1 MIDRIVQLAKQ
12 QAERENTVIEK
23 LEIYASYLDCGYTA
37 YITLGNTKVYFV
49 TPYGMLEYIPECM
62 QIYDKHDRKE
72 VSKCY
77 QTNFSSNTQ

>member
-23 LEIYASYLDCGYTA
+23 LEIYASYLDCSYTA

-62 QIYDKHDRKE
+62 VINDKYRKE
-72 VSKCY
+72 VS
-77 QTNFSSNTQ
+77 NVI